1 MSDIDVFESDGD
13 YLAHENLTP
22 GLIENR
28 QYQRTLAQNCLGQSS
43 LVSLPTGLGK
53 TTVSLLITAARLVKY
68 PNGKSLLLAPNKPLV
83 QQHTDFYREAL
94 SIPDEKIQMFTGE
107 VRPDKREKLWKDT
120 QIVIATPQVIENDL
134 IGGRIT
140 LDDVVHITFDEC
152 HRASG
157 DYAYVYIAD
166 RYNADAKN
174 PLVTGMS
181 ASPGGNVEE
190 ITDVCNNLGIRNV
203 EVMTEEDSDISEYSY
218 DVDID
223 WHRVDL
229 PDELLTVRNKLEN
242 IIEDRLTKMRQLG
255 VTQMSSASNLSMGQL
270 NGMRQDLIEG
280 MDNDDSSAYKAMSYH
295 AEIVKLKHAI
305 TILESQGIQ
314 PLKAY
319 FERREN
325 ASNSS
330 GASKASK
337 RLSDDKRFQE
347 AKEMTQSVDVL
358 HPKLEK
364 ARELITQT
372 IFYGGERVIL
382 FTEYRDTAEELTEF
396 LSDRFDVHKFVGQ
409 ADKDGSTG
417 MSQKEQKEVLESF
430 RNNEFQV
437 LVSTSV
443 AEEGLDV
450 PEVDLVLFYEPV
462 PKGVRAVQRKGR
474 TGRQKKG
481 NVSVLMANDT
491 SDVGKYWKSI
501 REQDTMENELD
512 KLKEIDGDIQDELG
526 GEKETTLAD
535 YVEGESADENS
546 GDSSDDTMGDET
558 ETDTET
564 VEEPSVETIEDESE
578 NDDDDDSQVT
588 ISDTD
593 DGMVEIVVDNRELDS
608 TVARTLSMK
617 DDITTR
623 LENLEVGDYV
633 LSDRVIVERKS
644 VSDFVD
650 TLVDP
655 DRSFFQQVGDM
666 ASQYDRPIIIIEGSG
681 LYAQRNV
688 HPNAIRGAISS
699 AAVDFNVS
707 IINTEDETDTAEM
720 LETIATREQTE
731 QNREMSV
738 HGNKTEKTMN
748 EQQEYVVSSI
758 AEVGPVTAQSLLEH
772 FGSVKSVMNAT
783 TNEMQDV
790 SGIGK
795 VTADRIVEVINTEY
809 ETE

>member
-1 MSDIDVFESDGD
+1 MSAIDVFQTDGD
-13 YLAHENLTP
+13 YISHPNLEP
-22 GLIENR
+22 EIIQNR
-28 QYQRTLAQNCLGQSS
+28 QYQRTLATNCLVQSS

-53 TTVSLLITAARLVKY
+53 TTVSLLITAARLDKY
-68 PNGKSLLLAPNKPLV
+68 PNGKVLFLAPNKPLV
-83 QQHTDFYREAL
+83 QQHTDFYKKAL
-94 SIPDEKIQMFTGE
+94 SIPADDIKMFTGD
-107 VRPDKREKLWKDT
+107 VRPAKREQLWDET

-140 LDDVVHITFDEC
+140 LDNVVHITFDEC

-166 RYNADAKN
+166 RYNADANN

-181 ASPGGNVEE
+181 ASPGGNVSE
-190 ITDVCNNLGIRNV
+190 ITNVCNNLGIRNV

-223 WHRVDL
+223 WHRVEL
-229 PDELLTVRNKLEN
+229 PDELLDIRNKLES
-242 IIEDRLTKMRQLG
+242 IIEDRLTKMRRLG
-255 VTQMSSASNLSMGQL
+255 VTNRESASNLSMGAL
-270 NGMRQDLIEG
+270 NGMRQELIQG
-280 MDNDDSSAYKAMSYH
+280 MDNDDSAAYKAMSLH

-305 TILESQGIQ
+305 TILESQGVQ
-314 PLKAY
+314 PLRSY

-325 ASNSS
+325 AAQSS

-337 RLSDDKRFQE
+337 RLASDTRFKE
-347 AKEMTQSVDVL
+347 AKEITFNSDAK

-382 FTEYRDTAEELTEF
+382 FTEYRDTAEELTTF

-409 ADKDGSTG
+409 ADKDGSKG
-417 MSQKEQKEVLESF
+417 MSQKQQKDVLERF

-474 TGRQKKG
+474 TGRQKEG
-481 NVSVLMANDT
+481 NVSVLMAEDT
-491 SDVGKYWKSI
+491 SDIGKYWKSI

-526 GEKETTLAD
+526 GEKATTLD
-535 YVEGESADENS
+535 EYVNTDSDNTNNSTEQTDEEADES
-546 GDSSDDTMGDET
+546 VVEPDI
-558 ETDTET
+558 ET
-564 VEEPSVETIEDESE
+564 VETTEEEPNQETKVTVEET
-578 NDDDDDSQVT
+578 DDDT
-588 ISDTD
+588 
-593 DGMVEIVVDNRELDS
+593 VEIVIDNRELDS
-608 TVARTLSMK
+608 TVARTLSK
-617 DDITTR
+617 KNNITTR

-633 LSDRVIVERKS
+633 LSDRVVVERKS

-650 TLVDP
+650 TLVNP
-655 DRSFFQQVGDM
+655 DRSFFEQAGDM

-681 LYAQRNV
+681 IYAQRNV

-699 AAVDFNVS
+699 AAVDFNIS
-707 IINTEDETDTAEM
+707 IINTEDENDTAEM
-720 LETIATREQTE
+720 IETIATREQTE
-731 QNREMSV
+731 RDREVSV

-772 FGSVKSVMNAT
+772 FGSVKRVMNAT
-783 TNEMQDV
+783 SDEMKQV
-790 SGIGK
+790 SGIGQ

-809 ETE
+809 NTE